1 MVKYAKT
8 PKSFINI
15 KDLGFALLETDE
27 LDGTIKYSNVTQTRG
42 LQEIS
47 VETGGEIVNAHADGT
62 IIESG
67 NTDGEGTI
75 SMTMHAFPQEIRE
88 LIFNE
93 IYDENGVYAEERGK
107 QNNYVA
113 VWFKRERRDGS
124 YQQVGLTKVM
134 FSDPNLEGQTA
145 EENWEFTSEESEGT
159 AMHRVA
165 DNKRKILFD
174 SSREG
179 ANIDSFFEKLL
190 NGAYDSKTEVDA
202 GDSTTNEGAAEA

>member
-47 VETGGEIVNAHADGT
+47 VETGGEIVNAYADGS

-67 NTDGEGTI
+67 NTDGEGKI
-75 SMTMHAFPQEIRE
+75 SMTMHAFPQEILE

-93 IYDENGVYAEERGK
+93 IYDENGVYAEKRGK

-113 VWFKRERRDGS
+113 VWFKRERKDGS

-134 FSDPNLEGQTA
+134 FSDPSLEGKTA
-145 EENWEFTSEESEGT
+145 EEDWEFSSEESEGT

-165 DNKRKILFD
+165 DGKRKILFD
-174 SSREG
+174 SARDG
-179 ANIDSFFEKLL
+179 AKVDSFFQELL
-190 NGAYDSKTEVDA
+190 NGAYDTKTEVNTA
-202 GDSTTNEGAAEA
+202 SA

>member
-47 VETGGEIVNAHADGT
+47 VETGGEIANAYADGS

-67 NTDGEGTI
+67 TTDGEGKI

-93 IYDENGVYAEERGK
+93 NEKECTQKNV
-107 QNNYVA
+107 V
-113 VWFKRERRDGS
+113 
-124 YQQVGLTKVM
+124 
-134 FSDPNLEGQTA
+134 
-145 EENWEFTSEESEGT
+145 
-159 AMHRVA
+159 
-165 DNKRKILFD
+165 NKI
-174 SSREG
+174 
-179 ANIDSFFEKLL
+179 
-190 NGAYDSKTEVDA
+190 
-202 GDSTTNEGAAEA
+202 TT